1 MQREYPA
8 HPIVAVAA
16 VIIEANRVLVI
27 KRAKEPSKG
36 KWSIPGGMVELGETV
51 REALKREAKEEC
63 GIEIEVLELVQVV
76 DNIIYDES
84 SRVKYHYILIGFL
97 AGYETGRLKSASDIS
112 DAKWVERDEL
122 NDLDLTIGARKV
134 IEKAWRIYEGL

>member
-1 MQREYPA
+1 
-8 HPIVAVAA
+8 VAVAA

-27 KRAKEPSKG
+27 ERAKEPSKG
-36 KWSIPGGMVELGETV
+36 KWSIPGGMVELGGTV
-51 REALKREAKEEC
+51 REALEREAKEEC

-84 SRVKYHYILIGFL
+84 SRVKYHYIIVDFL
-97 AGYETGRLKSASDIS
+97 AGYETGRLKLASDIS